1 MCWLSQYTPLSNGAY
16 YVKHLYSVERY
27 TLLCK
32 ATPSKF
38 TDVKGQSEFSPQIS
52 ISILKTSETNKNLIK
67 YCYCKGCDKKNQ
79 TVFKIIINN
88 MDLIQSKESVNIQKK
103 LFLPTHRPKIG

>member
-38 TDVKGQSEFSPQIS
+38 TDVEDAVKINAVNANDEESVTNNDNNPMIMQMMTMIGG
-52 ISILKTSETNKNLIK
+52 ILENLILD
-67 YCYCKGCDKKNQ
+67 GI
-79 TVFKIIINN
+79 T
-88 MDLIQSKESVNIQKK
+88 
-103 LFLPTHRPKIG
+103 

>member
-38 TDVKGQSEFSPQIS
+38 TDDCVERVDGVVLDSSSVSEGREKEDIFLYFIKQRLTNNELIFNSQDVGI
-52 ISILKTSETNKNLIK
+52 ILRPNKVIKFPKRLIP
-67 YCYCKGCDKKNQ
+67 
-79 TVFKIIINN
+79 IP
-88 MDLIQSKESVNIQKK
+88 E
-103 LFLPTHRPKIG
+103 